1 MGGARREEVTCGN
14 DQSTLTD
21 MYENHITKPVISH
34 SEFTLVRIKER
45 KKKGS
50 YGEALFHD
58 PGVCVPGGA
67 GEGGFSSINALRLRL
82 TRSMYLLLGPSMRE
96 AGSS

>member
-1 MGGARREEVTCGN
+1 MCGN

-45 KKKGS
+45 KRKGS
-50 YGEALFHD
+50 YGGSTIPRSWSLCARWSWRRRVFLHQCSQAPPNQEHVSSL
-58 PGVCVPGGA
+58 GA
-67 GEGGFSSINALRLRL
+67 QYEGGRFKLRN
-82 TRSMYLLLGPSMRE
+82 RE
-96 AGSS
+96 GYA